1 MIEFYIENMGDS
13 LTNQNQ
19 EAFKKD
25 LLNRKVQIEK
35 NLNGT
40 YTEMRQMRS
49 LELNDEADYA
59 AVAVETEIDGAIME
73 QLHEELNE
81 IKLALD
87 KIRIGTYGTC
97 EMCEDEI
104 SIERLN
110 VKNFARFCITCR
122 EITEKEHH

>member
-104 SIERLN
+104 NIERLK